1 MIRLPPRST
10 RTYTLFPYT
19 TLFRSCQIVAVGIGG
34 ERVVGV
40 VVALQ
45 DRFHERRG
53 DDLGRIVHDAGG
65 ELDID
70 RCAWPDALRRPG
82 QLVVDLALIDG
93 VRGGLADPADREPR
107 AGDCR
112 QGGGLVVAHNI
123 WHGDPLRSSR
133 QHLSIDPTSVC

>member
-70 RCAWPDALRRPG
+70 RCAWPEAMRRQG
-82 QLVVDLALIDG
+82 QLVVELALIDG
-93 VRGGLADPADREPR
+93 VSGGLAAPPAPEPR
-107 AGDCR
+107 AGALR
-112 QGGGLVVAHNI
+112 TTGGAVAA
-123 WHGDPLRSSR
+123 
-133 QHLSIDPTSVC
+133 PTPREDDRCGGR